1 MQNRCKYMKT
11 DDSKGVNFKVTYNP
25 FYNNKC
31 IFYYL
36 KAHAFR

>member
-11 DDSKGVNFKVTYNP
+11 DDSKGANFKVTYDP

-31 IFYYL
+31 
-36 KAHAFR
+36 